1 MLSMMQKLS
10 CCKAPSVHSGYMRTP
25 TSEVATNLD
34 AADTGLW
41 RKVVYSLA
49 VTFWISMWYVV
60 SILLTLFN
68 KWLFAGFGLELP
80 LLTTSLH
87 FGMKALLSRLAMRL
101 NGLPQLS
108 FDCRQPMA
116 RALVLTGFATA
127 ADVAC
132 SNQAFLYL
140 SVTSYTIIKSSVP
153 VWILA
158 FSVCLGLRKFEVR
171 VLLVLFMILG
181 GISLTY
187 VHPHGSAAAPEA
199 DYNTAAIIEV
209 PAAPTTEAAAVTAN
223 SSHAAVPAASSVP
236 TGSFRGDGYNGE
248 DSTSDSMRV
257 MGFGLVLAA
266 SLSAGFRW
274 ACSQL
279 LLSGGGRPSSRDG
292 THLGG
297 SDGGGGDEGGDGG
310 RAELAA
316 DTAVIKDDPVID
328 PGGRGDSAG
337 GANTEHAAEPPPA
350 SHVGALH
357 PYSLVFGTSS
367 CGLIVLLPAALYFER
382 ARLRE
387 YDEDFFAADP
397 SLALTCL
404 AFSAVGGVL
413 AFVLLFAEVR
423 VVALTSGLSLSV
435 AGVFKEVLTV
445 LASSLFL
452 GETLSPDKAVGL
464 ALCIC
469 GLALYVAMSFAGGPP
484 RS

>member
-1 MLSMMQKLS
+1 MLSMMQTLS
-10 CCKAPSVHSGYMRTP
+10 FFKAPSVHSGYMRTP
-25 TSEVATNLD
+25 TTEVASNLD
-34 AADTGLW
+34 AADTGLR
-41 RKVVYSLA
+41 RKVVYTLA

-199 DYNTAAIIEV
+199 GANTAAIIEV
-209 PAAPTTEAAAVTAN
+209 PAAPMTEAAAVTAN
-223 SSHAAVPAASSVP
+223 SWI
-236 TGSFRGDGYNGE
+236 R
-248 DSTSDSMRV
+248 M
-257 MGFGLVLAA
+257 
-266 SLSAGFRW
+266 
-274 ACSQL
+274 
-279 LLSGGGRPSSRDG
+279 
-292 THLGG
+292 
-297 SDGGGGDEGGDGG
+297 
-310 RAELAA
+310 
-316 DTAVIKDDPVID
+316 
-328 PGGRGDSAG
+328 
-337 GANTEHAAEPPPA
+337 
-350 SHVGALH
+350 
-357 PYSLVFGTSS
+357 
-367 CGLIVLLPAALYFER
+367 
-382 ARLRE
+382 
-387 YDEDFFAADP
+387 
-397 SLALTCL
+397 
-404 AFSAVGGVL
+404 
-413 AFVLLFAEVR
+413 
-423 VVALTSGLSLSV
+423 
-435 AGVFKEVLTV
+435 
-445 LASSLFL
+445 
-452 GETLSPDKAVGL
+452 
-464 ALCIC
+464 
-469 GLALYVAMSFAGGPP
+469 
-484 RS
+484 